1 MAAPTVPST
10 PSVSIVRALRARGR
24 PEGGRSS
31 SYVAFVMMLPV
42 LSLRAKILELRLL
55 PRSQPRRSSLLQ
67 QQQEVRL
74 LELLRLRVALR
85 LWPHSCVQVV
95 LWLRVLEHLWRDAK
109 ATFRHRVAE

>member
-42 LSLRAKILELRLL
+42 LSEVKNTGAAFAAA
-55 PRSQPRRSSLLQ
+55 QPAEAQFLLQ
-67 QQQEVRL
+67 QQQEVRQRCL
-74 LELLRLRVALR
+74 NSCACALR
-85 LWPHSCVQVV
+85 
-95 LWLRVLEHLWRDAK
+95 
-109 ATFRHRVAE
+109 

>member
-67 QQQEVRL
+67 QQQEVRQ
-74 LELLRLRVALR
+74 RLNFRWRVALK
-85 LWPHSCVQVV
+85 LLLHSCVQVV
-95 LWLRVLEHLWRDAK
+95 LWLRVIEHLWRDAK
-109 ATFRHRVAE
+109 ASFWHRVAE